1 MEWDRIARHA
11 ARLTSPP
18 PWPSV
23 SRFLLAG
30 GSPPAQSAVPWAS
43 QSSRCVLGPAGARNK
58 KRRTRTFGPILAL
71 HYTTT
76 ASSLCPSSIIT
87 TTTTTTIQHHYS
99 FPFLLVQLLPLSFYL
114 SPSPCSSE
122 YIPPFLCF
130 PLLCPLSR
138 PGSARIPADVVIMS
152 STCPPP
158 RRPQLGM
165 RASPAAPSPICHLHR
180 RLCWSACT
188 VQVPLSALLPR
199 GAHNPAGNLSRSVD
213 RRRRFAHSRTPGP
226 REERRQ
232 QQDHQI
238 LDLSHLSLCHLP
250 FSPASTSQTLD
261 LAIPQFRT
269 SSQTPGVLYP
279 PACTVSLESCWRRRP
294 AAETWD
300 KLC

>member
-1 MEWDRIARHA
+1 
-11 ARLTSPP
+11 
-18 PWPSV
+18 
-23 SRFLLAG
+23 
-30 GSPPAQSAVPWAS
+30 
-43 QSSRCVLGPAGARNK
+43 
-58 KRRTRTFGPILAL
+58 
-71 HYTTT
+71 
-76 ASSLCPSSIIT
+76 
-87 TTTTTTIQHHYS
+87 
-99 FPFLLVQLLPLSFYL
+99 
-114 SPSPCSSE
+114 
-122 YIPPFLCF
+122 
-130 PLLCPLSR
+130 
-138 PGSARIPADVVIMS
+138 MS

-165 RASPAAPSPICHLHR
+165 RASLAAPSPICHLHR

-279 PACTVSLESCWRRRP
+279 PAYTVSLESSWRRRP